1 MRYLKFI
8 LEKLF
13 FISLFFLFPYFSWAE
28 SETEI
33 EALQRALA
41 ELREENV
48 ELKMLLEISDLKI
61 ENQNK
66 LLVDKESKITAFK
79 DSARKERQAKR
90 QSSGSS
96 LGRDGGPSGALKI
109 GSLTLG
115 GAIGANCIRGDES
128 NNADDGVSDGPSRNK
143 GTMNLGIVICN
154 GK

>member
-48 ELKMLLEISDLKI
+48 ELKKLLEISDLKI

-66 LLVDKESKITAFK
+66 KS
-79 DSARKERQAKR
+79 
-90 QSSGSS
+90 
-96 LGRDGGPSGALKI
+96 
-109 GSLTLG
+109 
-115 GAIGANCIRGDES
+115 
-128 NNADDGVSDGPSRNK
+128 
-143 GTMNLGIVICN
+143 
-154 GK
+154 